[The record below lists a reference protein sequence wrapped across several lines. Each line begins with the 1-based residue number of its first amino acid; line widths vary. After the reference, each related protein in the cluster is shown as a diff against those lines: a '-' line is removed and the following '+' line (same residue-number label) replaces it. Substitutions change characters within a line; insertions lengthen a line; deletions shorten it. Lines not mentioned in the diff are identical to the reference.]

1 MTDTTA
7 VPTVIDASELTLLVG
22 DRPDTRVYLANPV
35 DLSDRDEA
43 RRTLAALRD
52 YIATVLVGIE
62 FDDPLDPSNR
72 TVLAGA
78 HFAAVEFAT
87 AAGDPIS
94 TGDVLDRLDDLD
106 HITATEA
113 G

>member
-7 VPTVIDASELTLLVG
+7 PIAIDAGELTLLVG
-22 DRPDTRVYLANPV
+22 ARPDTRACLANPV
-35 DLSDRDEA
+35 DLSHRDDA
-43 RRTLAALRD
+43 HRTLAALRD
-52 YIATVLVGIE
+52 DVMPVLVGIE

-72 TVLAGA
+72 IVLAGA
-78 HFAAVEFAT
+78 DLAAVEFAT